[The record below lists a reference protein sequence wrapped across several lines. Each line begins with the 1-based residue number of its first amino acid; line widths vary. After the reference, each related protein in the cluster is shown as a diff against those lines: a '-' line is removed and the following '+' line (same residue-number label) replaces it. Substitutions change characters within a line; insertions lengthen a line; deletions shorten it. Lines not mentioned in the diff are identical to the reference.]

1 MNANQIASLICL
13 TTQAHVNHQLDGQA
27 RLADLTAA
35 LFRLSKELGIHEE
48 TVAAVREFNIRE
60 YEAPANG

>member
-1 MNANQIASLICL
+1 MNANQIANLIGL
-13 TTQAHVNHQLDGQA
+13 TTQAYVNHQLDSK
-27 RLADLTAA
+27 LTADLTAA

-48 TVAAVREFNIRE
+48 TQAAVREFKVRN

>member
-1 MNANQIASLICL
+1 MNANQIANLIGL
-13 TTQAHVNHQLDGQA
+13 TTQAYVNHQLDSK
-27 RLADLTAA
+27 LTADLTTA

-48 TVAAVREFNIRE
+48 TVTAVREFNIRE